1 MVCYVETTERSVQL
15 HKEEL
20 IVFKKTLAIL
30 CALTL
35 VLTLGVSAWAT
46 SETPA
51 DRPAPEVIEGEKY
64 VSDHLPNA
72 SSLYVAGETVTLDN
86 AYFYSAGYATDAD
99 VTAQIPNQYGIAS
112 AILAVGE
119 GSEVVLNNPTIVT
132 DSESYANGVFAVG
145 MAKIRVNGGTIDTD
159 NGNGHGIDATYMGKV
174 YAYDTVIHTRGETS
188 GALATDFGGGF
199 IIGERLDCTTESG
212 SAPGIFCA
220 GSTVIHLTD
229 TKFTTQTATGIVVAH
244 DHAVVVL
251 NNCEVNAAGTAVS
264 GLQALPSA
272 ESSDGST
279 FYSFGS
285 KLTSRSGA
293 VLGESG
299 GRTEINLIDTI
310 CTPGNDTAINVSGGS
325 VGILTVNLWDTE
337 LVGKIA
343 CGAGSTLTVNV
354 YAGGKLVG
362 EVSGEGNITINVF
375 DGGEYVG
382 SFAANQMGEGVEKPV
397 CGTFDDYLIKHWAS
411 GSSNWSSSRAADFAK
426 NYEPSIIA
434 NSAASKVVEGAAAKP
449 YDAATFNPSEGGVDL
464 SELNVGGAYGF
475 TVDMIFGD
483 GASSGDSAGDPDA
496 SSGDS
501 AGDSAG
507 DSSGDSAGD
516 SAGAPADG
524 ESSGD
529 SAGAPAAP

>member
-1 MVCYVETTERSVQL
+1 MVL
-15 HKEEL
+15 FAAG
-20 IVFKKTLAIL
+20 IAI
-30 CALTL
+30 
-35 VLTLGVSAWAT
+35 
-46 SETPA
+46 SENEVT
-51 DRPAPEVIEGEKY
+51 RPAPGVVEGEKY
-64 VSDHLPNA
+64 VTDYLPIA
-72 SSLYVAGETVTLDN
+72 SALYVAGEKVTVDN
-86 AYFYSAGYATDAD
+86 GYFYGVGYSSQADIDAS
-99 VTAQIPNQYGIAS
+99 IPNQYGTGS
-112 AILAVGE
+112 VVLAVGE
-119 GSEVVLNNPTIVT
+119 GSEIVLNNPTIVS
-132 DSESYANGVFAVG
+132 DPDSYANGIFSVA
-145 MAKIRVNGGTIDTD
+145 MAKITVNGGTIDTD

-199 IIGERLDCTTESG
+199 IIGERLDCYTESG

-229 TKFTTQTATGIVVAH
+229 TKFTTKTATGIVVAH

-285 KLTSRSGA
+285 KLTSQKGA

-310 CTPGNDTAINVSGGS
+310 CTPGNDTAIDVSGGS

-337 LVGKIA
+337 LVGAIK

-354 YAGGKLVG
+354 YGGGKLVG
-362 EVSGEGNITINVF
+362 EVSGEGNITINVY

-382 SFAANQMGEGVEKPV
+382 AFAANQAGAGVEKPV

-411 GSSNWSSSRAADFAK
+411 GSSNWTTSRASDYAT
-426 NYEPSIIA
+426 NYEPTIIA
-434 NSAASKVVEGAAAKP
+434 NSAASYVVEGAAAKA
-449 YDAATFNPSEGGVDL
+449 YDPEVFNPSEGGVDL
-464 SELNVGGAYGF
+464 SLLNVGGAYGF

-483 GASSGDSAGDPDA
+483 GASSGESAGGDDA
-496 SSGDS
+496 SSG
-501 AGDSAG
+501 
-507 DSSGDSAGD
+507 
-516 SAGAPADG
+516 APAEGDDA
-524 ESSGD
+524 SSGD
-529 SAGAPAAP
+529 SAGAPAEGEDASSGDSAGAPAQ